1 MSELIDNTNRRREL
15 LKHLI
20 LQLHKGEAPE
30 VVKKQLVRLLG
41 EVPYDD
47 VVSVEQELIT
57 EGLPTEE
64 VLKLCDI
71 HAEVLKGH
79 IDQSDAADVPLGHP
93 VHTFQ
98 QENRALEGELALLDK
113 LFQSINDSN
122 DDDDVSELMAQV
134 HVRVNALSDV
144 EKHYQRKENLLF
156 PFLEKHGIT
165 GPPTV
170 MWGKHDE
177 TRELIK
183 AAVEAMRQIS
193 EIKADEA
200 AVVIET
206 IVKPMASSIDEMIF
220 KEEQI
225 LLPMSMD
232 TLTDSEW
239 GQVQAQSLSIGFCL
253 YDPTDEWRPKTDESL
268 HPDEA
273 PQTSKD
279 HDDRIQLPS
288 GSLNTAELHAILSNI
303 PFDLTF
309 VDKDD
314 TVRYFT
320 QGRERIFHRDRA
332 ILGRKVQMCHPPK
345 SVHIVEKIIADFR
358 SGAQD
363 RSAFWIT
370 LGDRFVHIEYFALR
384 DDKGAYLGTLEVSQD
399 LTEKRALTG
408 ERRLLSYDSVG
419 Q

>member
-79 IDQSDAADVPLGHP
+79 IDQSNAAEAPAGHP

-98 QENRALEGELALLDK
+98 QENRALEGELVLLDK
-113 LFQSINDSN
+113 LCQTIVDAVADS
-122 DDDDVSELMAQV
+122 DVTDLMEQV
-134 HVRVNALSDV
+134 HVRVNALTDV

-156 PFLEKHGIT
+156 PFLEKHGVT

-183 AAVEAMRQIS
+183 VAVEAMRQVSDIQ
-193 EIKADEA
+193 ADEA
-200 AVVIET
+200 AVVVET
-206 IVKPMASSIDEMIF
+206 IIQPMASSIGEMVF

-232 TLTDSEW
+232 TLTEPEW
-239 GQVQAQSLSIGFCL
+239 GQVQAQSLAIGFCL
-253 YDPTDEWRPKTDESL
+253 FDPTDEWRPKTDESL
-268 HPDEA
+268 PPDEA
-273 PQTSKD
+273 RQASAEQ
-279 HDDRIQLPS
+279 DDRIQLPS
-288 GSLNTAELHAILSNI
+288 GSLNVAELHAILSNI

-345 SVHIVEKIIADFR
+345 SVHIVEKIIDDFR
-358 SGAQD
+358 SGAQE
-363 RSAFWIT
+363 RAAFWIT
-370 LGDRFVHIEYFALR
+370 LGERFVHIEYFALR
-384 DDKGAYLGTLEVSQD
+384 DAQGAYLGTLEVSQD

-408 ERRLLSYDSVG
+408 EQRLLSYEGVG